1 LPKSNVRDLAIGPAL
16 ALVIAVAGR
25 SIRTSLIRISHE
37 KDQKSR

>member
-1 LPKSNVRDLAIGPAL
+1 LPKSKVRDLAIGPAL

-25 SIRTSLIRISHE
+25 SIRSSSTHLSHE